1 MSKEIMGR
9 RIVGYAK
16 PSLYKQIKD
25 IANKQETSVSSI
37 VCEAVREYLK
47 PKKKAS

>member
-1 MSKEIMGR
+1 MGR